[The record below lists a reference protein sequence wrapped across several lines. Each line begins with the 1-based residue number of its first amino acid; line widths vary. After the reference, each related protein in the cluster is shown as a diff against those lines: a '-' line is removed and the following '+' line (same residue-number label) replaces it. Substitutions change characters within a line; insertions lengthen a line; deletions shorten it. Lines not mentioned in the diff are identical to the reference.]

1 MDNHNGTASGGPIRE
16 ARLALHLSQEELAR
30 RADCSTVYVRLLE
43 SGYAPSQSDV
53 IPRILRVLN
62 EKRPGGNQVALK
74 TASARDGRHA
84 PE

>member
-1 MDNHNGTASGGPIRE
+1 MNTHATAEGGGIR
-16 ARLALHLSQEELAR
+16 AAR
-30 RADCSTVYVRLLE
+30 RDAGLSRQKLASLADCSVSYLQLLE
-43 SGYAPSQSDV
+43 GGFTPADSSV
-53 IPRILRVLN
+53 IPRIMRVLN